1 MFTFQK
7 EVADRITSEP
17 NSKSYSRLSVMVQ
30 STCDIKK
37 KQNLPAE
44 VFYPTPKIN
53 STVLMFVKKK
63 NIIINNFKSLEEIT
77 KLAFNKRRKSIRNSL
92 KNVDNIAYF
101 LKELN
106 IKDSLRPE
114 QITVEQFCRLANLIY
129 KIKK

>member
-1 MFTFQK
+1 M
-7 EVADRITSEP
+7 I
-17 NSKSYSRLSVMVQ
+17 L
-30 STCDIKK
+30 K

-53 STVLMFVKKK
+53 STVLMFVKK
-63 NIIINNFKSLEEIT
+63 NIILNNFKSLEKIT

-129 KIKK
+129 KIKITFLTKLLRPVCRFRLIFLQSI